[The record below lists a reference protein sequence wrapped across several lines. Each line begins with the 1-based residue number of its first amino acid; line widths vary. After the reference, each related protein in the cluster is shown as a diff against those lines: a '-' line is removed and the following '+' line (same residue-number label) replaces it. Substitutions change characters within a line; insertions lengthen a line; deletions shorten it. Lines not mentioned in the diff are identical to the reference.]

1 MIQYHESSKTF
12 HLSNGKI
19 SYLIK
24 VLPNGQLGQ
33 LYFGKAI
40 HDSGDFDHLLEM
52 HHRPMTSW
60 VFEGNNLFSLEH
72 TRQEYPSYGTTDYRR
87 PAVEVLQTNGSRIID
102 LVYVSHTVTP
112 GKPKLER
119 LPATYCE
126 DPGEAETLTILLRDE
141 LIGLEAELSY
151 TLFAR
156 YAAVARSVRLVNH
169 GIQNLHLAQAMSLS
183 LDLPDSDYEF
193 IHFSGAWARE
203 RHMKVRRLEQGV
215 QAVDSAR
222 GNSSHNHNPFIMLR
236 RPGTTETQ
244 GEVIGFSLVYSG
256 NFLAQ
261 AEVDTWD
268 TTRVT
273 MGINPFGFDWKLAP
287 EEAFQTPEA
296 VMVYS
301 CEGMGDM
308 SRTFHRLYRSR
319 LARGQWRDKPRP
331 ILINNW
337 EATYFDFTEEKL
349 VAIAKTAKAD
359 GVELFVLDD
368 GWFGARS
375 NDFAGLGDWQAN
387 TSRLARGITGLA
399 ERIDALGMKFGLW
412 FEPEMVNKDSDLY
425 RAHPDW
431 IISVPGRRASHGRNQ
446 YVLDFSRPEVVDNI
460 YGQMAKILS
469 EAKVSYIKWDMNR
482 SISEPF
488 SNALPADRQGELFHR
503 YILGVYDLYDRLT
516 TNFPH
521 VLFESCASGGGRF
534 DPGLLYYAPQGWASD
549 NSDAVC
555 RMKIQYGTSFCY
567 PISSIGAHVSAV
579 PNHQVYRDTP
589 IATRA
594 NVAHFGTFGYEL
606 DLNKLS
612 DDERGQVREQIKF
625 MKEYREVLQ
634 FGDFYRLQSPFDGNF
649 LAWMVVSPD
658 KKTAL
663 VGWYKV
669 LNEVDGP
676 FRRVRLQGLD
686 PAFRYRVDGGPGH
699 YGDELMNAGLV
710 VTDSAAGQCQSF
722 ERESC
727 DFDSHIF
734 VLKA

>member
-1 MIQYHESSKTF
+1 
-12 HLSNGKI
+12 
-19 SYLIK
+19 
-24 VLPNGQLGQ
+24 
-33 LYFGKAI
+33 
-40 HDSGDFDHLLEM
+40 
-52 HHRPMTSW
+52 
-60 VFEGNNLFSLEH
+60 
-72 TRQEYPSYGTTDYRR
+72 
-87 PAVEVLQTNGSRIID
+87 
-102 LVYVSHTVTP
+102 
-112 GKPKLER
+112 
-119 LPATYCE
+119 
-126 DPGEAETLTILLRDE
+126 
-141 LIGLEAELSY
+141 
-151 TLFAR
+151 
-156 YAAVARSVRLVNH
+156 
-169 GIQNLHLAQAMSLS
+169 
-183 LDLPDSDYEF
+183 
-193 IHFSGAWARE
+193 
-203 RHMKVRRLEQGV
+203 
-215 QAVDSAR
+215 
-222 GNSSHNHNPFIMLR
+222 
-236 RPGTTETQ
+236 
-244 GEVIGFSLVYSG
+244 
-256 NFLAQ
+256 
-261 AEVDTWD
+261 
-268 TTRVT
+268 
-273 MGINPFGFDWKLAP
+273 
-287 EEAFQTPEA
+287 
-296 VMVYS
+296 
-301 CEGMGDM
+301 
-308 SRTFHRLYRSR
+308 
-319 LARGQWRDKPRP
+319 
-331 ILINNW
+331 
-337 EATYFDFTEEKL
+337 
-349 VAIAKTAKAD
+349 
-359 GVELFVLDD
+359 
-368 GWFGARS
+368 
-375 NDFAGLGDWQAN
+375 
-387 TSRLARGITGLA
+387 
-399 ERIDALGMKFGLW
+399 MKFGLW